1 MSLKNNCIYKSS
13 KLYISFFSF
22 FRMDVVGNPWQVES
36 IEAFYFLK
44 CPECTFYAKDDTAF
58 HLHAVENHQLS
69 FVFFGKP
76 EVKILT
82 PEEILDLPEKS
93 CEIEDNETLS
103 EKTLQTIA
111 NDSNVQIES
120 EKLKSDKL
128 FSCKFCFKPFSD
140 LNNMKR
146 HLKDHAKDN
155 EKLKNYED
163 KIKEKPVSILKSVK
177 GSHLKIHAKDLLGQ
191 TKILKRE
198 SCGNQATLNQTEIPK
213 HIPHSSPVDFL
224 AQVIQAKNCPTTFY
238 CIFQLV
244 WVPMTAAQNIRVCF
258 QTF

>member
-1 MSLKNNCIYKSS
+1 MN
-13 KLYISFFSF
+13 
-22 FRMDVVGNPWQVES
+22 VVGNPWQVES

-44 CPECTFYAKDDTAF
+44 CPECTFYAKDAKAF

-69 FVFFGKP
+69 YVFFGKP

-82 PEEILDLPEKS
+82 PEEVLDLPEKS
-93 CEIEDNETLS
+93 FEIEDNETLS
-103 EKTLQTIA
+103 EKTLKIIA

-120 EKLKSDKL
+120 EKSKSDEL

-140 LNNMKR
+140 LNNMK
-146 HLKDHAKDN
+146 DHAIAN

-177 GSHLKIHAKDLLGQ
+177 GSHLKIHPKDVLGQ
-191 TKILKRE
+191 TKILKRDSFE
-198 SCGNQATLNQTEIPK
+198 NQTTLNQTEIPK

-224 AQVIQAKNCPTTFY
+224 AQVI
-238 CIFQLV
+238 
-244 WVPMTAAQNIRVCF
+244 
-258 QTF
+258 

>member
-1 MSLKNNCIYKSS
+1 ME
-13 KLYISFFSF
+13 
-22 FRMDVVGNPWQVES
+22 VVGNPWQVES

-44 CPECTFYAKDDTAF
+44 CPECTFYSKNDKAF

-69 FVFFGKP
+69 YVFFGKP

-82 PEEILDLPEKS
+82 PEEILDIPEKS
-93 CEIEDNETLS
+93 SEIEDNETLS
-103 EKTLQTIA
+103 EKSLKTIA

-120 EKLKSDKL
+120 EKAKSDEL
-128 FSCKFCFKPFSD
+128 YSCKFCFKPFSN

-146 HLKDHAKDN
+146 HLKDHAEDI

-163 KIKEKPVSILKSVK
+163 KIKEKPVSVLKSVK
-177 GSHLKIHAKDLLGQ
+177 GSHLKIHTKDILGQ

-198 SCGNQATLNQTEIPK
+198 SCENQTTLNQTEIPK

-224 AQVIQAKNCPTTFY
+224 AQI
-238 CIFQLV
+238 I
-244 WVPMTAAQNIRVCF
+244 
-258 QTF
+258 